1 MAKFTH
7 LHVHSEYSLLDGLA
21 KIDKLFAKALEMGMD
36 SLALTDHGAMYG
48 AIKFYLT
55 ALEFEMKPIIG
66 LEAYMAARSRF
77 DKQANIDSDRYH
89 LILLAKNETGY
100 VNLMKLTTLSH
111 LEGFYY
117 KPRIDMEILRK
128 YAEGLIVSSACL
140 DGEISQLLLQNRE
153 KQAEEKAK
161 EFLEIFGKDFYLE
174 LQYHPKIEEY
184 KKTNQ
189 GLIKLSEKLGI
200 PLIATNDVHYVES
213 DDAEAQDALL
223 AVQTQ
228 KLISDKNRLSM
239 LSSPDFYLRSQEEMV
254 AAFKDYPDA
263 LKNTRK
269 ITNDCNLE
277 IPIGKWILPNYPLP
291 EGQTAE
297 EHLKELTFERL
308 KDRYF
313 ERSEKQ
319 GLPYEK
325 PDKEVLE
332 RINYELG
339 VICKKGFATY
349 FLIVQDFVNW
359 AKQQKIRVG
368 PGRGSAAG
376 SLVSYIL
383 RITSINPLKHN
394 IPFERFLNPERLSP
408 PDIDLDFA
416 DDRRDEVIEYVTQK
430 YGKDKV
436 AQIITFNIM
445 KARESV
451 RDIGRVLGMPYSEPD
466 KIAKLIPPNLSIA
479 ESLKAIPELAV
490 YYRQSEFKKLL
501 DLAQKVEGVAR
512 HASTHAAGVVI
523 ADKELTEYTPLQKE
537 TKGERIITQ
546 YDMYSLDLNASEKAI
561 GLLKIDLLGLR
572 NLTILEKALD
582 YVRHIG
588 GEYIDLSEIPLD
600 DESALKLIASGETTG
615 IFQLESPGM
624 RRLAR
629 KLKPNRFSD
638 ITSIVALFRPGSM
651 QFIDEFIAGKEN
663 FQRIRYPHPDLKP
676 ILEETYGIAVYQ
688 EQCLQIAHVI
698 AGYSLGEAEIFRR
711 AIGKKKKGMMTRER
725 NKFIKKAMEK
735 GYKKEIAE
743 KAFGLIERFAGYGF
757 NKAHSTSY
765 AMIAYQTAY
774 LKTHFPVEFMAALLT
789 AESAGTSGPV
799 KDEKLALAV
808 SECQRMK
815 IKVLPPNINL
825 SKIGFTISE
834 DNNSLE
840 GKAIR
845 FGLSAIKNVGEVAI
859 KAILEARD
867 VGGEFKSLADFCQR
881 VDQQKV
887 NKKVLESLIRV
898 GAIDKF
904 GKRAAMLS
912 TLENIRSKGAS
923 AQKQK
928 ANGQTGFFD
937 TDDSE
942 GPQFA
947 DKLPDMEE
955 FSHQELLSLE
965 KELLGFYLT
974 EHPLTPVLSL
984 LEARRSH
991 RIGDLDHVEKKD
1003 MAVKVGGVVVGIRVV
1018 LTKAQA
1024 QEMAFVKIEDE
1035 SGFMEA
1041 VVFPKVYSRTK
1052 QCWAKDR
1059 LVLVKARVQIRE
1071 EMLNLV
1077 VDEAWLLEERNL
1089 PSEKTTGEEK
1099 PEVNWDFEVTLPSKM
1114 SPRKLVELNK
1124 VLKQNQGKDRLALVF
1139 VDNQG
1144 RARRMVLP
1152 FGVNYDNEIKK
1163 KIKEILD

>member
-36 SLALTDHGAMYG
+36 SLALTDHGVMYG
-48 AIKFYLT
+48 AVKFFLT
-55 ALEFEMKPIIG
+55 AKEFGMKPIIG
-66 LEAYMAARSRF
+66 MEAYVAARSRL

-89 LILLAKNETGY
+89 LILLAKNEIGY

-117 KPRIDMEILRK
+117 KPRIDMEILKK
-128 YAEGLIVSSACL
+128 YSEGLIVSTACL
-140 DGEISQLLLQNRE
+140 EGEIPQLLLQNQE
-153 KQAEEKAK
+153 KKAEEKAR

-189 GLIKLSEKLGI
+189 GLIKLSQKLGI
-200 PLIATNDVHYVES
+200 PLIATNDVHYVEK

-228 KLISDKNRLSM
+228 KMIKDEKRLSM
-239 LSSPDFYLRSQEEMV
+239 LKSPDFYLKAQEEMIE
-254 AAFKDYPDA
+254 AFRDYPEA

-291 EGQTAE
+291 EDKTAE
-297 EHLKELTFERL
+297 QHLKDLTYERL
-308 KDRYF
+308 KDR
-313 ERSEKQ
+313 
-319 GLPYEK
+319 YEK

-332 RINYELG
+332 RLGYELEI
-339 VICKKGFATY
+339 ICNKGFATY

-359 AKQQKIRVG
+359 AKEQKIRVG

-383 RITSINPLKHN
+383 RITSINPLVHN
-394 IPFERFLNPERLSP
+394 LPFERFLNPERISP

-416 DDRRDEVIEYVTQK
+416 DDRRDEVIEYITQK

-445 KARESV
+445 KAKESV

-466 KIAKLIPPNLSIA
+466 KISKLIPPNLSIA
-479 ESLKAIPELAV
+479 DSLKSIPELAV
-490 YYRQSEFKKLL
+490 YYRQPEFKKLL

-523 ADKELTEYTPLQKE
+523 ADKELIEYTPLQKE

-546 YDMYSLDLNASEKAI
+546 YDMYSLDLNVSEKAI
-561 GLLKIDLLGLR
+561 GLLKMDLLGLR
-572 NLTILEKALD
+572 NLTTLEKALE
-582 YVRHIG
+582 YVRHIK
-588 GEYIDLSEIPLD
+588 GEYIDLSELPLD
-600 DESALKLIASGETTG
+600 DKPSLRVIASGETTG
-615 IFQLESPGM
+615 IFQLESAGM

-629 KLKPNRFSD
+629 KLKPNKFSD
-638 ITSIVALFRPGSM
+638 ISAMVALYRPGPM
-651 QFIDEFIAGKEN
+651 QFIDEFITGKEN
-663 FQRIRYPHPDLKP
+663 FQKIRYLHPDLKP

-688 EQCLQIAHVI
+688 EQCLQIANVI
-698 AGYSLGEAEIFRR
+698 AGYTLGEAEIFRR
-711 AIGKKKKGMMTRER
+711 AIGKKKKGMMTREK
-725 NKFIKKAMEK
+725 NKFIKKAQEL
-735 GYKKEIAE
+735 GYKKEIVE
-743 KAFGLIERFAGYGF
+743 NIFGLIERFAGYGF

-774 LKTHFPVEFMAALLT
+774 MKAHWPVEFMAALLT
-789 AESAGTSGPV
+789 AESSGNSGPA
-799 KDEKLALAV
+799 KEEKLSLAI
-808 SECQRMK
+808 SECQRMH
-815 IKVLPPNINL
+815 IKVLPPDIDL
-825 SKIGFTISE
+825 SKIGFTIE
-834 DNNSLE
+834 RDKDSLE
-840 GKAIR
+840 GKAVR
-845 FGLSAIKNVGEVAI
+845 FGLSAVKNVGEAAI
-859 KAILEARD
+859 KAILDARE
-867 VGGEFKSLADFCQR
+867 VGGNFKSLADICQK
-881 VDQQKV
+881 VDQQKA

-898 GAIDKF
+898 GAMDKF

-912 TLENIRSKGAS
+912 SLENIRSKGANN
-923 AQKQK
+923 QKQK

-937 TDDSE
+937 LENSE
-942 GPQFA
+942 EPQFA

-974 EHPLTPVLSL
+974 EHPLTPILPL
-984 LEARRSH
+984 LESRRSH
-991 RIGDLDHVEKKD
+991 RLEDLEHLEKKD
-1003 MAVKVGGVVVGIRVV
+1003 AIVKVGGVVVGLRVV

-1035 SGFMEA
+1035 SGSMEA

-1059 LVLVKARVQIRE
+1059 LVLVKGRIQIRE
-1071 EMLNLV
+1071 DTPNLV
-1077 VDEAWLLEERNL
+1077 VDEAWLLDDKNL
-1089 PSEKTTGEEK
+1089 PPERSIGGEKA
-1099 PEVNWDFEVTLPSKM
+1099 EVNWDFEVTLPSKM

-1144 RARRMVLP
+1144 RQRRMILP
-1152 FGVNYDNEIKK
+1152 FGVTYDNGVKE
-1163 KIKEILD
+1163 KIKEILEE